1 MKIAK
6 KITGVA
12 SVALLASGITA
23 VPAFSATFTNSTPET
38 SKISDQLPLVHTQ
51 RGSDHLKANI
61 LNPRPVCNSGEDYR
75 TIVYKVNDNFM
86 PVGTIST
93 TNRTNG
99 EIPLTQNLSK
109 TQSISITVKG
119 DRTETA
125 GVNLGGDVSGKNG
138 KGSLGI
144 SYSLAQNL
152 GFNISYSL
160 SWQVGQQIGPY
171 KVPANHTGE
180 ATYGFRSITMTGTQ
194 QFCKANGTWSDA
206 LPWVSTA
213 PVKNEVRVKLYDLAS
228 GAFSETSNI
237 GVEAKSAEYQQVVE
251 PNVTIEKG
259 SAPAEPQAQDLS
271 VRLTSAAG
279 KVPGYAGLVALRV
292 KNVGTEQYYGE
303 YPTVQ
308 YLVKVKT
315 ADGPKGVD
323 RLITPGYFNGAYT
336 EDLGFDRKTS
346 TRSFLVT
353 LSNPI
358 EPGEEQL
365 IANFN
370 FGDGNTKLGRL
381 TNTIEVSQ
389 IKRVEGDTS
398 TYNDVR
404 MTSKEVATT
413 DAGKPADGIY

>member
-23 VPAFSATFTNSTPET
+23 IPAFSATFINSTPET
-38 SKISDQLPLVHTQ
+38 ARIDSQLPMVHTL

-61 LNPRPVCNSGEDYR
+61 LNPRPVCNAGEDYR
-75 TIVYKVNDNFM
+75 TIVYKVNDHFL

-93 TNRTNG
+93 TNQTQAD
-99 EIPLTQNLSK
+99 IPLTQNLSK
-109 TQSISITVKG
+109 TQSISITIKG

-125 GVNLGGDVSGKNG
+125 GANIGGDVSGKGG
-138 KGSLGI
+138 KGSFGI

-180 ATYGFRSITMTGTQ
+180 ATYGFRAITMTGTQ

-206 LPWVSTA
+206 LPWISSA

-228 GAFSETSNI
+228 GSMSETSNI
-237 GVEAKSAEYQQVVE
+237 GVQATSAEYQQVIE
-251 PNVTIEKG
+251 PEVTTPKG
-259 SAPAEPQAQDLS
+259 EAPAAPLAKDLS
-271 VRLTSAAG
+271 VRLTAAAG
-279 KVPGYAGLVALRV
+279 KVPGFAGLVALRV

-303 YPTVQ
+303 YPAVQ
-308 YLVKVKT
+308 FLVKVKT

-358 EPGEEQL
+358 EPGEEKL
-365 IANFN
+365 IANLN

-389 IKRVEGDTS
+389 IKRVDGDTS
-398 TYNDVR
+398 TYNDIR
-404 MTSKEVATT
+404 MNSPEITTT
-413 DAGKPADGIY
+413 DGGAAHNGIF